1 VHVNARGQETGS
13 TNRDLCGPRDHR
25 EQPGHQVRG
34 DVPPVR
40 YEDLTVSPSSW
51 AIAGGEIDLSPGV
64 LVGVLNVTPDSFS
77 DGGEFLDPAKAVARG
92 VDMMESGAGLVDVG
106 GESTRPGAAP
116 VSEEEELRRLMPV
129 IEGLVEAGVPVSV
142 DTYKPGVARRALES
156 GAVVVNDV
164 TGFRDP
170 GMVETVAGHSCGV
183 VIMHMQGTP
192 VDMHLDPV
200 YDDVVAEVEQAL
212 LHAASVLSDAG
223 VDRNRIAIDPGIGF
237 GKRAGHSLELLARIG
252 RLAEHGLPVMVGTSR
267 KSFLAQVVGDDSR
280 EVRDRATAITTALAY
295 AEGARLFRVH
305 DVGASRDALRVVG
318 AIVANQ

>member
-1 VHVNARGQETGS
+1 
-13 TNRDLCGPRDHR
+13 
-25 EQPGHQVRG
+25 
-34 DVPPVR
+34 
-40 YEDLTVSPSSW
+40 
-51 AIAGGEIDLSPGV
+51 V

-106 GESTRPGAAP
+106 GESTRPGATP

-212 LHAASVLSDAG
+212 LHAASVLSKAG